1 MIYILAF
8 IVLIGV
14 IVFVHELGHF
24 WAARSVGV
32 GVERFS
38 VGMPPNFIDFT
49 KTKKGL
55 VVDIF
60 FFAFHD
66 KKIKWKKIFSTT
78 FRSFNTPSETIYT
91 IGLLPLGGYV
101 KMKGILDESMDSDFK
116 GADDELESKNALQKI
131 WVMSAGVIM
140 NLILTFFVFVLIAN
154 LPGGIQ
160 VPQDNKP
167 IVDFVIPG
175 ENLGKLK
182 NDNDSPII
190 EEIIKGSEAESYGL
204 SIGDTILSINNKK
217 LNSWTEI
224 SKYIGDLRKDKE
236 NLFSIEIKRQDEI
249 YKIEKNSILDEPF
262 GIGKSLLTQKGDI
275 ILSIDNKQI
284 NSWADIQDYIIDKP
298 AHEFKLTL
306 KRDGELIEID
316 SLKIGESPDILSGRV
331 DQKIGT
337 LDIQK
342 NTIPLDPKL
351 QFTESIVY
359 GFNKTKWAMTLMTSS
374 LKMIFQGNVS
384 RDEVG
389 SIIMIG
395 DMAGQAAQAGLVP
408 FLYLMAL
415 ISVNLAYINILPI
428 PGLDGGHI
436 VLILIEV
443 LMGRKL
449 SVKTRIRIQ
458 SVGMFI
464 LLSLMVF
471 LLLNDIIR
479 VFF

>member
-49 KTKKGL
+49 KTEKGL

-60 FFAFHD
+60 FFGLQD
-66 KKIKWKKIFSTT
+66 KKIKWKKVFSTT
-78 FRSFNTPSETIYT
+78 FSSFNTRSETIYT

-101 KMKGILDESMDSDFK
+101 KMKGILDESMDSEFK

-140 NLILTFFVFVLIAN
+140 NLILTFFVFVLIGN
-154 LPGGIQ
+154 LQ
-160 VPQDNKP
+160 
-167 IVDFVIPG
+167 
-175 ENLGKLK
+175 
-182 NDNDSPII
+182 
-190 EEIIKGSEAESYGL
+190 
-204 SIGDTILSINNKK
+204 GDTKVETNDTVIDYVVPEQSAELAGI
-217 LNSWTEI
+217 I
-224 SKYIGDLRKDKE
+224 AGDK
-236 NLFSIEIKRQDEI
+236 
-249 YKIEKNSILDEPF
+249 
-262 GIGKSLLTQKGDI
+262 
-275 ILSIDNKQI
+275 ILSIDNIKVETWNEAVANISQHPNKTI
-284 NSWADIQDYIIDKP
+284 PIVVERS
-298 AHEFKLTL
+298 
-306 KRDGELIEID
+306 GE
-316 SLKIGESPDILSGRV
+316 ILFLEALLGSRPNLSTGRV
-331 DQKIGT
+331 DQQVGT
-337 LDIQK
+337 LGVSKSQV
-342 NTIPLDPKL
+342 PVELSF
-351 QFTESIVY
+351 QESVVY
-359 GFNKTKWAMTLMTSS
+359 GFNETTWAMTLMTSS

-389 SIIMIG
+389 SVIMIG

-408 FLYLMAL
+408 FLFLMAL

-436 VLILIEV
+436 ALILIEV

-449 SVKTRIRIQ
+449 SVKARIRIQ

>member
-60 FFAFHD
+60 FFALQD
-66 KKIKWKKIFSTT
+66 KKIKWKKVFSTT
-78 FRSFNTPSETIYT
+78 FSSFNTPSETIYT

-101 KMKGILDESMDSDFK
+101 KMKGILDESMDSEFK

-140 NLILTFFVFVLIAN
+140 NLILTFFVFVLIGN
-154 LPGGIQ
+154 LQ
-160 VPQDNKP
+160 
-167 IVDFVIPG
+167 
-175 ENLGKLK
+175 
-182 NDNDSPII
+182 
-190 EEIIKGSEAESYGL
+190 
-204 SIGDTILSINNKK
+204 GDTIVESNDTVIDYVVPEQSAELAGI
-217 LNSWTEI
+217 I
-224 SKYIGDLRKDKE
+224 AGD
-236 NLFSIEIKRQDEI
+236 
-249 YKIEKNSILDEPF
+249 KII
-262 GIGKSLLTQKGDI
+262 
-275 ILSIDNKQI
+275 SIDNIEVETWNDAVANIAKHPNETI
-284 NSWADIQDYIIDKP
+284 PIVVERNG
-298 AHEFKLTL
+298 ETL
-306 KRDGELIEID
+306 FMEA
-316 SLKIGESPDILSGRV
+316 SLGTRPNLSTGRV
-331 DQKIGT
+331 DQQVGT
-337 LDIQK
+337 LGVSKSQV
-342 NTIPLDPKL
+342 PVELSF
-351 QFTESIVY
+351 QESIVY
-359 GFNKTKWAMTLMTSS
+359 GLNETRWAMTLMTSS

-389 SIIMIG
+389 SVIMIG

-408 FLYLMAL
+408 FLFLMAL

-436 VLILIEV
+436 ALILIEV

-449 SVKTRIRIQ
+449 SVKARIRIQ

>member
-49 KTKKGL
+49 KTEKGL
-55 VVDIF
+55 VVDIYF
-60 FFAFHD
+60 FGPQD
-66 KKIKWKKIFSTT
+66 KKIKWKKVFSTT
-78 FRSFNTPSETIYT
+78 FSSFNSPSETIYT

-140 NLILTFFVFVLIAN
+140 NLILAFFVFVLIGN
-154 LPGGIQ
+154 LQ
-160 VPQDNKP
+160 
-167 IVDFVIPG
+167 
-175 ENLGKLK
+175 
-182 NDNDSPII
+182 
-190 EEIIKGSEAESYGL
+190 
-204 SIGDTILSINNKK
+204 GDTKVETNDTVIDYVVPEQSAELAGI
-217 LNSWTEI
+217 I
-224 SKYIGDLRKDKE
+224 AGD
-236 NLFSIEIKRQDEI
+236 
-249 YKIEKNSILDEPF
+249 KII
-262 GIGKSLLTQKGDI
+262 
-275 ILSIDNKQI
+275 SIDNIKIETWNEAVANISQHPNETI
-284 NSWADIQDYIIDKP
+284 PIVIERS
-298 AHEFKLTL
+298 
-306 KRDGELIEID
+306 GEILFLEA
-316 SLKIGESPDILSGRV
+316 SLGSRPNLSTGRV
-331 DQKIGT
+331 DQQVGT
-337 LDIQK
+337 LGVSKSQVRVEL
-342 NTIPLDPKL
+342 NF
-351 QFTESIVY
+351 QESVVY
-359 GFNKTKWAMTLMTSS
+359 GFNEMTWAMTLMTSS

-389 SIIMIG
+389 SVIMIG

-408 FLYLMAL
+408 FLFLMAL

-428 PGLDGGHI
+428 PGLDGGH
-436 VLILIEV
+436 VALILIEV

-449 SVKTRIRIQ
+449 SVKARIRIQ
-458 SVGMFI
+458 SVGMFM

>member
-55 VVDIF
+55 VIDIF
-60 FFAFHD
+60 FFAFHENR
-66 KKIKWKKIFSTT
+66 IKWKKVFSTT
-78 FRSFNTPSETIYT
+78 LISFNAPSETVYT

-101 KMKGILDESMDSDFK
+101 KMKGILDENMDSDFK
-116 GADDELESKNALQKI
+116 GSEDELESKNSLQKI

-140 NLILTFFVFVLIAN
+140 NLILTFFVFVLIGN
-154 LPGGIQ
+154 LQ
-160 VPQDNKP
+160 
-167 IVDFVIPG
+167 
-175 ENLGKLK
+175 
-182 NDNDSPII
+182 
-190 EEIIKGSEAESYGL
+190 
-204 SIGDTILSINNKK
+204 GDTRVENNDTTIDYIIPEQPAE
-217 LNSWTEI
+217 LAGII
-224 SKYIGDLRKDKE
+224 SGDK
-236 NLFSIEIKRQDEI
+236 
-249 YKIEKNSILDEPF
+249 
-262 GIGKSLLTQKGDI
+262 
-275 ILSIDNKQI
+275 ILSIDNI
-284 NSWADIQDYIIDKP
+284 EVETWSDAVII
-298 AHEFKLTL
+298 
-306 KRDGELIEID
+306 IEQHPNKTIPIIVER
-316 SLKIGESPDILSGRV
+316 SEAILSFKASLGSRPNLSTGRV
-331 DQKIGT
+331 DQQVGT
-337 LDIQK
+337 LGVSKSQVPVQL
-342 NTIPLDPKL
+342 NF
-351 QFTESIVY
+351 QEAIVY
-359 GFNKTKWAMTLMTSS
+359 GFNETIWAMTLMTSS

-389 SIIMIG
+389 SVIMIG

-408 FLYLMAL
+408 FLFLMAL

-436 VLILIEV
+436 ALILIEV

-449 SVKTRIRIQ
+449 SVKSRIRIQ
-458 SVGMFI
+458 SIGMFI

-479 VFF
+479 VFS

>member
-38 VGMPPNFIDFT
+38 VGMPPNFVDFT
-49 KTKKGL
+49 KTKEGL
-55 VVDIF
+55 IVDIF
-60 FFAFHD
+60 FFVFKD
-66 KKIKWKKIFSTT
+66 KKIQWSKVYTKT
-78 FRSFNTPSETIYT
+78 FTSFTTPSETVYT

-101 KMKGILDESMDSDFK
+101 KMKGILDESMDSEFK
-116 GADDELESKNALQKI
+116 GSDDELESKNALQKI

-140 NLILTFFVFVLIAN
+140 NIILTFFVFVLIGN
-154 LPGGIQ
+154 LQ
-160 VPQDNKP
+160 
-167 IVDFVIPG
+167 
-175 ENLGKLK
+175 
-182 NDNDSPII
+182 
-190 EEIIKGSEAESYGL
+190 
-204 SIGDTILSINNKK
+204 GDTVLESNDTVIDYVVPEQSAEIAGIISGDKIISINNIEVNNWSDAVTTIEQNPNKTVPIVIERAGEK
-217 LNSWTEI
+217 I
-224 SKYIGDLRKDKE
+224 SMDASLGSRP
-236 NLFSIEIKRQDEI
+236 NLS
-249 YKIEKNSILDEPF
+249 
-262 GIGKSLLTQKGDI
+262 T
-275 ILSIDNKQI
+275 
-284 NSWADIQDYIIDKP
+284 
-298 AHEFKLTL
+298 
-306 KRDGELIEID
+306 
-316 SLKIGESPDILSGRV
+316 GRV
-331 DQKIGT
+331 DQQVGALGVSKS
-337 LDIQK
+337 Q
-342 NTIPLDPKL
+342 IPVQLN
-351 QFTESIVY
+351 FTESIVY
-359 GFNKTKWAMTLMTSS
+359 GYNETKWAMTLMTSS

-389 SIIMIG
+389 SVIMIG

-408 FLYLMAL
+408 FLFLMAL

-436 VLILIEV
+436 ALILIEV

-449 SVKTRIRIQ
+449 SVKARIRIQ

-479 VFF
+479 VFS

>member
-60 FFAFHD
+60 FFALKD
-66 KKIKWKKIFSTT
+66 KKIKWEKVFSTT
-78 FRSFNTPSETIYT
+78 FSSFNTPSETIYT

-101 KMKGILDESMDSDFK
+101 KMKGILDESMDSEFK
-116 GADDELESKNALQKI
+116 GANDELESKNALQKI

-140 NLILTFFVFVLIAN
+140 NLILTFFVFVLIGN
-154 LPGGIQ
+154 LQ
-160 VPQDNKP
+160 
-167 IVDFVIPG
+167 
-175 ENLGKLK
+175 
-182 NDNDSPII
+182 
-190 EEIIKGSEAESYGL
+190 
-204 SIGDTILSINNKK
+204 GDTKVESNDTVIDYVVPEQSAELAGI
-217 LNSWTEI
+217 I
-224 SKYIGDLRKDKE
+224 AGD
-236 NLFSIEIKRQDEI
+236 
-249 YKIEKNSILDEPF
+249 KII
-262 GIGKSLLTQKGDI
+262 
-275 ILSIDNKQI
+275 SIDNIEVETWNDAVTNISQHPNQTI
-284 NSWADIQDYIIDKP
+284 PIVVERSG
-298 AHEFKLTL
+298 ETL
-306 KRDGELIEID
+306 FMEA
-316 SLKIGESPDILSGRV
+316 SLGARPNLSTGRV
-331 DQKIGT
+331 DQQVGT
-337 LDIQK
+337 LGVSKSQV
-342 NTIPLDPKL
+342 PVELSF
-351 QFTESIVY
+351 QESIVY
-359 GFNKTKWAMTLMTSS
+359 GFNETRWAMTLMTSS

-389 SIIMIG
+389 SVIMIG

-408 FLYLMAL
+408 FLFLMAL

-436 VLILIEV
+436 ALILIEV

-449 SVKTRIRIQ
+449 SVKARVRIQ

>member
-60 FFAFHD
+60 FFAFQD
-66 KKIKWKKIFSTT
+66 KKIKWKKVFSTT
-78 FRSFNTPSETIYT
+78 FSSFNIPSETIYT

-101 KMKGILDESMDSDFK
+101 KMKGILDESMDSEFK

-140 NLILTFFVFVLIAN
+140 NLILTFFIFVLIGN
-154 LPGGIQ
+154 LQ
-160 VPQDNKP
+160 
-167 IVDFVIPG
+167 
-175 ENLGKLK
+175 
-182 NDNDSPII
+182 
-190 EEIIKGSEAESYGL
+190 
-204 SIGDTILSINNKK
+204 GDTMVESNDTVIDYVVPEQSAELAGI
-217 LNSWTEI
+217 I
-224 SKYIGDLRKDKE
+224 AGD
-236 NLFSIEIKRQDEI
+236 
-249 YKIEKNSILDEPF
+249 KII
-262 GIGKSLLTQKGDI
+262 
-275 ILSIDNKQI
+275 SIDN
-284 NSWADIQDYIIDKP
+284 
-298 AHEFKLTL
+298 
-306 KRDGELIEID
+306 IEVETWNDAVTNISQHPNETIPIAVERSGKILFVEA
-316 SLKIGESPDILSGRV
+316 SLGSRPNLSTGRV
-331 DQKIGT
+331 DQQIGT
-337 LDIQK
+337 LGVSKSQVPVELSFK
-342 NTIPLDPKL
+342 
-351 QFTESIVY
+351 ESVVY
-359 GFNKTKWAMTLMTSS
+359 GFNKTSWAMTLMTSS

-389 SIIMIG
+389 SVIMIG
-395 DMAGQAAQAGLVP
+395 DMAGQAAQEGLVP
-408 FLYLMAL
+408 FLFLMAL

-436 VLILIEV
+436 ALILIEV

-449 SVKTRIRIQ
+449 SVKARIRIQ

>member
-49 KTKKGL
+49 KTEKGL

-60 FFAFHD
+60 FFGLQD
-66 KKIKWKKIFSTT
+66 KKIKWKKVFSTT
-78 FRSFNTPSETIYT
+78 FSSFNTPSETIYT

-140 NLILTFFVFVLIAN
+140 NLVLTFFVFVLIGN
-154 LPGGIQ
+154 LQ
-160 VPQDNKP
+160 
-167 IVDFVIPG
+167 
-175 ENLGKLK
+175 
-182 NDNDSPII
+182 
-190 EEIIKGSEAESYGL
+190 
-204 SIGDTILSINNKK
+204 GDTKVETNDTVIDYVVPEQSAELAGI
-217 LNSWTEI
+217 I
-224 SKYIGDLRKDKE
+224 AGD
-236 NLFSIEIKRQDEI
+236 
-249 YKIEKNSILDEPF
+249 KII
-262 GIGKSLLTQKGDI
+262 
-275 ILSIDNKQI
+275 SIDNVEVETWNEAVANISQHPNETI
-284 NSWADIQDYIIDKP
+284 PIVIERSGEIFFLEA
-298 AHEFKLTL
+298 TL
-306 KRDGELIEID
+306 GSR
-316 SLKIGESPDILSGRV
+316 PNLSTGRV
-331 DQKIGT
+331 DQQVGT
-337 LDIQK
+337 LGVSKSQVPVEL
-342 NTIPLDPKL
+342 N
-351 QFTESIVY
+351 FRESVVY
-359 GFNKTKWAMTLMTSS
+359 GFNETTWAMTLMTSS

-389 SIIMIG
+389 SVIMIG

-408 FLYLMAL
+408 FLFLMAL

-436 VLILIEV
+436 ALILIEV

-449 SVKTRIRIQ
+449 SVKARIRIQ

>member
-8 IVLIGV
+8 IILIGV

-38 VGMPPNFIDFT
+38 VGMPPNFVDFT

-60 FFAFHD
+60 FFAFRN
-66 KKIKWKKIFSTT
+66 KKIKWEKVFSTT
-78 FRSFNTPSETIYT
+78 FTSFNSPSETIYT

-140 NLILTFFVFVLIAN
+140 NLILTFFVFVLIGN
-154 LPGGIQ
+154 LQ
-160 VPQDNKP
+160 
-167 IVDFVIPG
+167 
-175 ENLGKLK
+175 
-182 NDNDSPII
+182 
-190 EEIIKGSEAESYGL
+190 
-204 SIGDTILSINNKK
+204 GDTILESNDTVIDYVVPEQSAELAGIINGDKILSINNIEVETWNDAVKNIEQFPNK
-217 LNSWTEI
+217 TIPITVERSGEI
-224 SKYIGDLRKDKE
+224 LFLEASLSSRP
-236 NLFSIEIKRQDEI
+236 NLS
-249 YKIEKNSILDEPF
+249 
-262 GIGKSLLTQKGDI
+262 
-275 ILSIDNKQI
+275 
-284 NSWADIQDYIIDKP
+284 
-298 AHEFKLTL
+298 
-306 KRDGELIEID
+306 
-316 SLKIGESPDILSGRV
+316 SGRV
-331 DQKIGT
+331 DQQVGALGVSKS
-337 LDIQK
+337 QV
-342 NTIPLDPKL
+342 PVKL
-351 QFTESIVY
+351 NFQESIVY
-359 GFNKTKWAMTLMTSS
+359 GFNETKWAMTLMTSS

-389 SIIMIG
+389 SVIMIG

-408 FLYLMAL
+408 FLFLMAL

-436 VLILIEV
+436 ALILVEV

-449 SVKTRIRIQ
+449 SVKARIRIQ

-471 LLLNDIIR
+471 LILNDIIR

>member
-49 KTKKGL
+49 KTEKGL
-55 VVDIF
+55 VVDIYF
-60 FFAFHD
+60 FGPQD
-66 KKIKWKKIFSTT
+66 KKIKWKKVFSTT
-78 FRSFNTPSETIYT
+78 FSSFNSPSETIYT

-101 KMKGILDESMDSDFK
+101 KMKGIFDESMDSDFK

-140 NLILTFFVFVLIAN
+140 NLILAFFVFVLIGN
-154 LPGGIQ
+154 LQ
-160 VPQDNKP
+160 
-167 IVDFVIPG
+167 
-175 ENLGKLK
+175 
-182 NDNDSPII
+182 
-190 EEIIKGSEAESYGL
+190 
-204 SIGDTILSINNKK
+204 GDTKVETNDTVIDYVVPEQSAELAGI
-217 LNSWTEI
+217 I
-224 SKYIGDLRKDKE
+224 AGD
-236 NLFSIEIKRQDEI
+236 
-249 YKIEKNSILDEPF
+249 KII
-262 GIGKSLLTQKGDI
+262 
-275 ILSIDNKQI
+275 SIDNIKIETWNEAVANISQHPNETI
-284 NSWADIQDYIIDKP
+284 PIVIERS
-298 AHEFKLTL
+298 
-306 KRDGELIEID
+306 GEILFLEA
-316 SLKIGESPDILSGRV
+316 SLGSRPNLSTGRV
-331 DQKIGT
+331 DQQVGT
-337 LDIQK
+337 LGVSKSQVRVEL
-342 NTIPLDPKL
+342 NF
-351 QFTESIVY
+351 QESVVY
-359 GFNKTKWAMTLMTSS
+359 GFNEMTWAMTLMTSS

-384 RDEVG
+384 RDQVG
-389 SIIMIG
+389 SVIMIG

-408 FLYLMAL
+408 FLFLMAL
-415 ISVNLAYINILPI
+415 ISVNLAFINILPV

-436 VLILIEV
+436 ALILIEV

-449 SVKTRIRIQ
+449 SVKTRMRIQ

>member
-38 VGMPPNFIDFT
+38 VGMPPNFVDFT

-60 FFAFHD
+60 FFAFRD
-66 KKIKWKKIFSTT
+66 KKIKWKKVFSTT
-78 FRSFNTPSETIYT
+78 FSSFNSPSETIYT

-140 NLILTFFVFVLIAN
+140 NLILTFLVFVLIGN
-154 LPGGIQ
+154 LQ
-160 VPQDNKP
+160 
-167 IVDFVIPG
+167 
-175 ENLGKLK
+175 
-182 NDNDSPII
+182 
-190 EEIIKGSEAESYGL
+190 
-204 SIGDTILSINNKK
+204 GDTILESNDTVIDYVVPEQSAELAGIINGDKILSINN
-217 LNSWTEI
+217 
-224 SKYIGDLRKDKE
+224 
-236 NLFSIEIKRQDEI
+236 IEIKTWNDAVKNIEQFPNKTIPITVERSGEI
-249 YKIEKNSILDEPF
+249 LFLEA
-262 GIGKSLLTQKGDI
+262 SLSSRPN
-275 ILSIDNKQI
+275 LS
-284 NSWADIQDYIIDKP
+284 
-298 AHEFKLTL
+298 
-306 KRDGELIEID
+306 
-316 SLKIGESPDILSGRV
+316 SGRV
-331 DQKIGT
+331 DQQVGALGVSKSQVPVE
-337 LDIQK
+337 LNFQ
-342 NTIPLDPKL
+342 
-351 QFTESIVY
+351 ESIVY
-359 GFNKTKWAMTLMTSS
+359 GFNETKWAMTLMTSS

-389 SIIMIG
+389 SVIMIG

-408 FLYLMAL
+408 FLFLMAL

-436 VLILIEV
+436 ALILVEV

-449 SVKTRIRIQ
+449 SVKARIRIQ

-471 LLLNDIIR
+471 LILNDIIR

>member
-49 KTKKGL
+49 KTKNGL
-55 VVDIF
+55 IIDIF
-60 FFAFHD
+60 FFSFKN
-66 KKIKWKKIFSTT
+66 KKLSWGKVYSKTLS
-78 FRSFNTPSETIYT
+78 SFKNPSETVYT

-101 KMKGILDESMDSDFK
+101 KMKGILDESMDSEFK
-116 GADDELESKNALQKI
+116 GADDELESKTPLQKI

-140 NLILTFFVFVLIAN
+140 NLILTFFVFILIGNIQGDTELENNNTVIDYVVPEQAADTSGVLAGDKILFINNIEVDSWETAVENIENNPNNSVLI
-154 LPGGIQ
+154 
-160 VPQDNKP
+160 
-167 IVDFVIPG
+167 
-175 ENLGKLK
+175 
-182 NDNDSPII
+182 
-190 EEIIKGSEAESYGL
+190 
-204 SIGDTILSINNKK
+204 TIDRN
-217 LNSWTEI
+217 
-224 SKYIGDLRKDKE
+224 
-236 NLFSIEIKRQDEI
+236 
-249 YKIEKNSILDEPF
+249 
-262 GIGKSLLTQKGDI
+262 
-275 ILSIDNKQI
+275 
-284 NSWADIQDYIIDKP
+284 
-298 AHEFKLTL
+298 
-306 KRDGELIEID
+306 GELI
-316 SLKIGESPDILSGRV
+316 SLTAKLGSRPNLSTGRV
-331 DQKIGT
+331 DQEVGT
-337 LDIQK
+337 LGVSK
-342 NTIPLDPKL
+342 KKIPVELNF
-351 QFTESIVY
+351 QESIVY
-359 GFNKTKWAMTLMTSS
+359 GYNQTKWAMTLMTSS

-389 SIIMIG
+389 SVIMIG

-408 FLYLMAL
+408 FLILMAL

-436 VLILIEV
+436 ALILIEV

-449 SVKTRIRIQ
+449 SVKARIRIQ
-458 SVGMFI
+458 SFGMFI

-471 LLLNDIIR
+471 LILNDIIR

>member
-49 KTKKGL
+49 KTEKGL
-55 VVDIF
+55 VVDIYF
-60 FFAFHD
+60 FGLQD
-66 KKIKWKKIFSTT
+66 KKIKWKKVFSTT
-78 FRSFNTPSETIYT
+78 FSSFNSPSETIYT

-140 NLILTFFVFVLIAN
+140 NLILTFFVFVLIGN
-154 LPGGIQ
+154 LQ
-160 VPQDNKP
+160 
-167 IVDFVIPG
+167 
-175 ENLGKLK
+175 
-182 NDNDSPII
+182 
-190 EEIIKGSEAESYGL
+190 
-204 SIGDTILSINNKK
+204 GDTKVETNNTIIDYVVPEQSAE
-217 LNSWTEI
+217 LAGI
-224 SKYIGDLRKDKE
+224 IAGD
-236 NLFSIEIKRQDEI
+236 
-249 YKIEKNSILDEPF
+249 KII
-262 GIGKSLLTQKGDI
+262 
-275 ILSIDNKQI
+275 SIDNIEVETWNDAVVNISQHPNETI
-284 NSWADIQDYIIDKP
+284 PIVVERS
-298 AHEFKLTL
+298 
-306 KRDGELIEID
+306 GEILFMEV
-316 SLKIGESPDILSGRV
+316 SLGSRPNLSTGRV
-331 DQKIGT
+331 DQQVGT
-337 LDIQK
+337 LGVSKSQV
-342 NTIPLDPKL
+342 PVELSF
-351 QFTESIVY
+351 QESIIY
-359 GFNKTKWAMTLMTSS
+359 GFNETMWAMTLMTSS

-389 SIIMIG
+389 SVIMIG

-408 FLYLMAL
+408 FLFLMAL

-436 VLILIEV
+436 ALILIEV

-449 SVKTRIRIQ
+449 SVKARIRIQ